1 MSQVYTPRCG
11 KTGAPVGPGRMGE
24 LLLLA
29 LIAVIVAMFLIGNQA
44 TFGDVAVNA
53 RRVSR
58 EFQQVFKGQA
68 VKPGTALLLDSNPA
82 TRNVTKASL
91 EQRGYTV
98 LMVGSKRAALE
109 ILKRPPAP
117 IGLMVVRGKL
127 FAKALTVPG
136 AQVLIIP

>member
-1 MSQVYTPRCG
+1 
-11 KTGAPVGPGRMGE
+11 
-24 LLLLA
+24 LA

-68 VKPGTALLLDSNPA
+68 VKPGIALLLDSNPS

-91 EQRGYTV
+91 EHRGYTV
-98 LMVGSKRAALE
+98 LLVGSKRAALE
-109 ILKRPPAP
+109 ILARPPAP
-117 IGLMVVRGKL
+117 IGLIVMRGKL
-127 FAKALTVPG
+127 FAKALTAPG
-136 AQVLIIP
+136 AQVLLTP